1 MNNMGI
7 FMESM
12 GIIVGVTRSRDTLKS
27 ADRATTHGV
36 WIGEARRFLSL
47 KDSH

>member
-1 MNNMGI
+1 MNNFGI
-7 FMESM
+7 FMESV
-12 GIIVGVTRSRDTLKS
+12 GIIDGVTWYVHWNQLIERQRT
-27 ADRATTHGV
+27 GV